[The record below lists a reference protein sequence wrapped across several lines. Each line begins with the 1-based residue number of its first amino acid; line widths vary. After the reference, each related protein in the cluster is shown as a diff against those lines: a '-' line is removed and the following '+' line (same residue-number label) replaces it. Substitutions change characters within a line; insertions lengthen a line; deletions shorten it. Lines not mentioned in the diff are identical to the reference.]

1 MIVAKAA
8 RELNFIHTNLSI
20 LSLESELLLWSVKA
34 MFSLL
39 LVNGED
45 LESPSVERLAFSLS
59 RDFVLLV
66 SCDCIVFL
74 Q

>member
-20 LSLESELLLWSVKA
+20 LSLESELLLWSVKT

-39 LVNGED
+39 LVAGED
-45 LESPSVERLAFSLS
+45 LESPSVE
-59 RDFVLLV
+59 D
-66 SCDCIVFL
+66 
-74 Q
+74 